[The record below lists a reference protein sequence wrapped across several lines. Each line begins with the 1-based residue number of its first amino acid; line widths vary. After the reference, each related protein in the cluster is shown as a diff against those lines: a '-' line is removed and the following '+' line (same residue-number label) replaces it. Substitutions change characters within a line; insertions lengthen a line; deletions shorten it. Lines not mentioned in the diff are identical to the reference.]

1 MKVEDDFQKAASI
14 ISEGAT
20 PLTHAKD
27 AAIFLTSCPL
37 GIDPGHASSIV
48 LQILKEMEGLFKI
61 CTCSWVQNN
70 AVPSLLSLVLL
81 I

>member
-1 MKVEDDFQKAASI
+1 MKVEDDFQKAAFI
-14 ISEGAT
+14 ISEGDI
-20 PLTHAKD
+20 PRTHARD

-48 LQILKEMEGLFKI
+48 LQILNEIEGLCKFLSVAG
-61 CTCSWVQNN
+61 CRNR
-70 AVPSLLSLVLL
+70 AVPSLLPSVLL